1 MSNEI
6 TKCRI
11 KKSDNEMLKIV
22 ALKISADK
30 MRVVTTAEVLHEILK
45 SFNEQG
51 SGSVDGIIN
60 AIGGKF

>member
-11 KKSDNEMLKIV
+11 KRSDNDVLKIV

-30 MRVVTTAEVLHEILK
+30 MRVVTTAEVIHEILK
-45 SFNEQG
+45 TFDEHG
-51 SGSVDGIIN
+51 SGSVENIVN
-60 AIGGKF
+60 AIGCKF

>member
-11 KKSDNEMLKIV
+11 KRSDNDVLKIV

-30 MRVVTTAEVLHEILK
+30 MRVVTTAEVIHEILK
-45 SFNEQG
+45 SFDEQG
-51 SGSVDGIIN
+51 SGSVENIIN
-60 AIGGKF
+60 AIGCKF